1 MNRINL
7 YLLKLSLKYIF
18 YNFLI
23 ISVFILFINIIE
35 ISRLVKTDNY
45 NFLNYLY
52 LTFLKLPSILNQSLP
67 FIVIIGISFL
77 LRNLINNNE
86 LISMRNIGF
95 SIFDIFLPIGFSVF
109 LFGLFFLL
117 IVNPISTISSN
128 KYEELINKKENN
140 LYSIKITNNE
150 MWIKNEIDKNSQ
162 SFINIKKMDLKD
174 MVANDIKILI
184 ISKDNK
190 IFIKSNY
197 GIFENDYFILNN
209 ATFYNLDNEVF
220 NTLDKYNFEINFTK
234 QNILNSIENYKLI
247 PFYKYV
253 SHSKILQKFNLYS
266 SEIGLF
272 YLSEIL
278 KPIFIVM
285 LAFVTVGMCGKFK
298 RNESFFKVLFI
309 SILTGFLIFLFK
321 EVINK
326 LTITLSINFII
337 SYILIF
343 FLPFSLGLY
352 QVINIEND

>member
-23 ISVFILFINIIE
+23 ISLFILFINIIE

-150 MWIKNEIDKNSQ
+150 MWIKMK
-162 SFINIKKMDLKD
+162 
-174 MVANDIKILI
+174 
-184 ISKDNK
+184 
-190 IFIKSNY
+190 
-197 GIFENDYFILNN
+197 
-209 ATFYNLDNEVF
+209 
-220 NTLDKYNFEINFTK
+220 
-234 QNILNSIENYKLI
+234 
-247 PFYKYV
+247 
-253 SHSKILQKFNLYS
+253 
-266 SEIGLF
+266 
-272 YLSEIL
+272 
-278 KPIFIVM
+278 
-285 LAFVTVGMCGKFK
+285 
-298 RNESFFKVLFI
+298 
-309 SILTGFLIFLFK
+309 
-321 EVINK
+321 
-326 LTITLSINFII
+326 
-337 SYILIF
+337 
-343 FLPFSLGLY
+343 
-352 QVINIEND
+352 